1 MSTYQYLPSIQPKN
15 QVLKRECGG
24 RELSNNSNTP
34 QRTMYRNA
42 QRDMKNICDDAKA
55 TTCEAIKGDPKLTQ
69 EEQFQRIEETQ
80 RKLAE
85 CVRRRKEISTKC
97 FIPPNKINGFKEADP
112 HGYNEMVNEKKGH
125 DGQMSVVVTRRS
137 DCKKLE
143 KDMIDKQNT
152 KANTTSRRKTQSN
165 TDSQHHSEMSEQ
177 YQEQIGEIQTDI
189 DELRDVDERAAE
201 QIPLEERVSSIQSR
215 INKLPKIYQYKLN
228 ANLSRKNRQLTR
240 HHNTG
245 SNIVFQHQNTS
256 NMKSS
261 QKTKKAQTTAKN
273 SQHKSRKKGKGARRR
288 SKARRS
294 KARRSKAR
302 RSRRLNRIY
311 KN

>member
-1 MSTYQYLPSIQPKN
+1 
-15 QVLKRECGG
+15 
-24 RELSNNSNTP
+24 
-34 QRTMYRNA
+34 MYRNA
-42 QRDMKNICDDAKA
+42 QRDMKNICEDAKA
-55 TTCEAIKGDPKLTQ
+55 ITCEAIKGDTKLTL

-85 CVRRRKEISTKC
+85 CVRRRKEISTTC

-137 DCKKLE
+137 DCKNLKE
-143 KDMIDKQNT
+143 EMDKKQ
-152 KANTTSRRKTQSN
+152 KAQAKTTSRRKTQSN
-165 TDSQHHSEMSEQ
+165 TDSQRHSEMNEQ
-177 YQEQIGEIQTDI
+177 YLEQIGEIQRDI

-201 QIPLEERVSSIQSR
+201 QIPLEERVSSIQGR
-215 INKLPKIYQYKLN
+215 INELPKIYHHKLN
-228 ANLSRKNRQLTR
+228 ANLSRKNRHLSR

-245 SNIVFQHQNTS
+245 SNIVFQNKNTS

-261 QKTKKAQTTAKN
+261 QTTKKTQTKAKK
-273 SQHKSRKKGKGARRR
+273 SQHKSRKKGKGARRQSVR
-288 SKARRS
+288 VRQNRG
-294 KARRSKAR
+294 KAR